1 MAILFLLSHGSPFY
15 GAAMK
20 FATWITANELKPNDA
35 NDKVNDQTHA
45 KQHHGIVGTR
55 CP

>member
-1 MAILFLLSHGSPFY
+1 MAILFHESPFY

-20 FATWITANELKPNDA
+20 FATWITVNELKPNAA

-55 CP
+55 YP